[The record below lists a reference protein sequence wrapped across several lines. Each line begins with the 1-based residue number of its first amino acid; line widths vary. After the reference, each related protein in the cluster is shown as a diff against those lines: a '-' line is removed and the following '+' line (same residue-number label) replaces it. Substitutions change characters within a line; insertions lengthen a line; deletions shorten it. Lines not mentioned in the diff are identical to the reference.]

1 MHTQPVRS
9 PLRFYDRRGR
19 FPSSYRAPRRSS
31 RGLQHFRDAVTV
43 DASARLLTTYPS
55 PPPSRTHAA
64 RSPIWRDHARRAP
77 ARYNSMSRPMQ
88 QTALAFNAAEDFI
101 RGVSPLRE
109 LGAYEWLWAQPGA
122 TFKTL
127 ANKFRAD
134 KRPSDFVP
142 ADIADAT
149 AAEVRD
155 VLAAH
160 GVSHFG
166 VQLRQ
171 SYEYPQVLR
180 DGRHPLELL
189 YFLGT
194 WNFIESDAVA
204 VVGTRKASSDALAET
219 DALVRALVADDW
231 SIVSG
236 LADGIDT
243 QAHTSALDASGRTI
257 AVIGTPISET
267 YPRAN
272 AELHARIARD
282 FLVVSQVPVLRYY
295 RQTWM
300 QNRAFFRER
309 NVTMAALTRASIIVE
324 AGEMSG
330 ARILARAAVEQG
342 RPLFILDR
350 CFRDPAA
357 RWPHAFVEQHG
368 AIRIRD
374 HAEMLEALRGVH
386 RDR

>member
-1 MHTQPVRS
+1 
-9 PLRFYDRRGR
+9 
-19 FPSSYRAPRRSS
+19 
-31 RGLQHFRDAVTV
+31 
-43 DASARLLTTYPS
+43 
-55 PPPSRTHAA
+55 
-64 RSPIWRDHARRAP
+64 
-77 ARYNSMSRPMQ
+77 MQ
-88 QTALAFNAAEDFI
+88 QTALAFHLAEDFL

-142 ADIADAT
+142 SDIADAT
-149 AAEVRD
+149 AAEARD
-155 VLAAH
+155 VLGAH
-160 GVSHFG
+160 GVSQFG

-180 DGRHPLELL
+180 DARYPLELL
-189 YFLGT
+189 YFVGT

-204 VVGTRKASSDALAET
+204 VVGTRKASPDALAET
-219 DALVRALVADDW
+219 DALVRALVAEDW
-231 SIVSG
+231 TIVSG

-272 AELHARIARD
+272 VELHARIARD
-282 FLVVSQVPVLRYY
+282 FLVMSQVPVLRYY

-309 NVTMAALTRASIIVE
+309 NITMTALTRASIIVE

-368 AIRIRD
+368 AVRVRD
-374 HAEMLEALRGVH
+374 HAEVLGALGVR

>member
-1 MHTQPVRS
+1 
-9 PLRFYDRRGR
+9 
-19 FPSSYRAPRRSS
+19 
-31 RGLQHFRDAVTV
+31 
-43 DASARLLTTYPS
+43 
-55 PPPSRTHAA
+55 
-64 RSPIWRDHARRAP
+64 
-77 ARYNSMSRPMQ
+77 MQ
-88 QTALAFNAAEDFI
+88 QTALAFHDAEDFI

-109 LGAYEWLWAQPGA
+109 LGAYEWLWTQPGA

-127 ANKFRAD
+127 ANKFRAHPG
-134 KRPSDFVP
+134 KLPSDFVP
-142 ADIADAT
+142 PEVADAT

-171 SYEYPQVLR
+171 SYEYPHALHAT
-180 DGRHPLELL
+180 RHPLELL
-189 YFLGT
+189 YHLGT

-204 VVGTRKASSDALAET
+204 VVGTRKASPDALAET
-219 DALVRALVADDW
+219 DALVRALVAEDW
-231 SIVSG
+231 TIVSG

-282 FLVVSQVPVLRYY
+282 FLVLSQVPVLRYY

-330 ARILARAAVEQG
+330 ARILARAAIEQG

-368 AIRIRD
+368 AIRVRD
-374 HAEMLEALRGVH
+374 HAEVLEALRGVH

>member
-1 MHTQPVRS
+1 
-9 PLRFYDRRGR
+9 
-19 FPSSYRAPRRSS
+19 
-31 RGLQHFRDAVTV
+31 
-43 DASARLLTTYPS
+43 
-55 PPPSRTHAA
+55 
-64 RSPIWRDHARRAP
+64 
-77 ARYNSMSRPMQ
+77 MQ
-88 QTALAFNAAEDFI
+88 QTALAFHDAEDFI

-109 LGAYEWLWAQPGA
+109 LGAYEWLWTQPGA

-127 ANKFRAD
+127 AKKFRAHPD
-134 KRPSDFVP
+134 KLPSDFVP
-142 ADIADAT
+142 SEIAEAT
-149 AAEVRD
+149 ATEVRD
-155 VLAAH
+155 ALAAR
-160 GVSHFG
+160 GVPHFG

-180 DGRHPLELL
+180 EARHPLELL
-189 YFLGT
+189 YHLGT
-194 WNFIESDAVA
+194 WNFIETDAVA
-204 VVGTRKASSDALAET
+204 VVGTRKASADALAET
-219 DALVRALVADDW
+219 DSLVRALVAEDW
-231 SIVSG
+231 TIVSG

-243 QAHTSALDASGRTI
+243 QAHTSAFDASGRTI

-300 QNRAFFRER
+300 QNRAFFRDR
-309 NVTMAALTRASIIVE
+309 NITMAALTRASIIVE

-330 ARILARAAVEQG
+330 ARILARAAAEQG

-350 CFRDPAA
+350 CFHDPAA

-368 AIRIRD
+368 AVRVRN
-374 HAEMLEALRGVH
+374 HAEVLEALRGVH

>member
-1 MHTQPVRS
+1 
-9 PLRFYDRRGR
+9 
-19 FPSSYRAPRRSS
+19 
-31 RGLQHFRDAVTV
+31 
-43 DASARLLTTYPS
+43 
-55 PPPSRTHAA
+55 
-64 RSPIWRDHARRAP
+64 
-77 ARYNSMSRPMQ
+77 MQ
-88 QTALAFNAAEDFI
+88 QTALAFHDAEDFI

-109 LGAYEWLWAQPGA
+109 LGAYEWLWSQAGA

-127 ANKFRAD
+127 ANKFRAHPD
-134 KRPSDFVP
+134 KLPSDFVP
-142 ADIADAT
+142 SEIADAT
-149 AAEVRD
+149 AVEVRS
-155 VLAAH
+155 VLAAR
-160 GVSHFG
+160 GVPHFG

-171 SYEYPQVLR
+171 SYEYPHTLR
-180 DGRHPLELL
+180 EARHPLELL
-189 YFLGT
+189 YHLGA

-204 VVGTRKASSDALAET
+204 VVGTRKASPDALAET
-219 DALVRALVADDW
+219 DALVRALVAEDW
-231 SIVSG
+231 TIVSG

-267 YPRAN
+267 YPRTN

-309 NVTMAALTRASIIVE
+309 NITMAALTRASIIVE

-368 AIRIRD
+368 AVRVRD
-374 HAEMLEALRGVH
+374 HAEVLEALRV
-386 RDR
+386 RRNR